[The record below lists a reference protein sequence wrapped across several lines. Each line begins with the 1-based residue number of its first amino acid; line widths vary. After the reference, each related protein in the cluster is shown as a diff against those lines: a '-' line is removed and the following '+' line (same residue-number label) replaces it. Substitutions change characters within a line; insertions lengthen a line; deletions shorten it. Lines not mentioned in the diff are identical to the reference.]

1 MRISDWS
8 SDVCSSDLLHSEIF
22 ELVQQISVER
32 PGRGDSLE
40 PVRDLDQLRNFL
52 SGGGP
57 LALADLP
64 WMLFFIAVLTLLHC
78 TLGLPVLVGG
88 LALLALTLAADR
100 LTRAPPSILTRQD
113 NIRIEVAET
122 PRRPA
127 AILKDMAM
135 GPEYQIPGTARR
147 RDFNTE
153 K

>member
-8 SDVCSSDLLHSEIF
+8 SDVCSCSLPIYSEIF

-57 LALADLP
+57 LAIADLP
-64 WMLFFIAVLTLLHC
+64 WMLFFIAVLTLLHW
-78 TLGLPVLVGG
+78 TLGLTVLVGG

-100 LTRAPPSILTRQD
+100 LTRAPTSIMTRASEES
-113 NIRIEVAET
+113 RKST
-122 PRRPA
+122 
-127 AILKDMAM
+127 
-135 GPEYQIPGTARR
+135 
-147 RDFNTE
+147 
-153 K
+153 